1 MLHAILHG
9 APDCR
14 APGGAN
20 GLSVDFQNDACIPE
34 GFQFQTFVGGQ
45 YAPQG
50 ADRLVEVDVGV
61 DQVVAP
67 YFRGQEIPFTDVVF
81 PLQEQFEQLDM
92 PASDFVRFILH
103 DDRHFP
109 AIDITSVRDAHDVVV
124 SGAGQDRFEAH
135 FYFRQVGVFADVIVG
150 PRLKPLDCVPA
161 LAQRSQ

>member
-34 GFQFQTFVGGQ
+34 GFQFQAFVGGQ

-81 PLQEQFEQLDM
+81 RCRSNLSSWICRPPTLYAL
-92 PASDFVRFILH
+92 SCTTIVI
-103 DDRHFP
+103 
-109 AIDITSVRDAHDVVV
+109 
-124 SGAGQDRFEAH
+124 
-135 FYFRQVGVFADVIVG
+135 FR
-150 PRLKPLDCVPA
+150 L
-161 LAQRSQ
+161 ST